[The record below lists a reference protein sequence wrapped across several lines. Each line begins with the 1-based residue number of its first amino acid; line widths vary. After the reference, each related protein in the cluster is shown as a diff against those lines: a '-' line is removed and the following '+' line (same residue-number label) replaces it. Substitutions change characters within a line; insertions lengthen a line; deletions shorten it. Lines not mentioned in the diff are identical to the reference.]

1 MFPFGAIF
9 VGVIEQRTPSL
20 MVDDGVIDLRC
31 EGLNKEGYRG
41 ERPGSRAAL
50 RSWPQVLGLQ

>member
-9 VGVIEQRTPSL
+9 VGVIEQHTPSL
-20 MVDDGVIDLRC
+20 MVDEGVIDLRC

-41 ERPGSRAAL
+41 ERPGGRAA
-50 RSWPQVLGLQ
+50 